1 MPDQLDFVERH
12 GLGLGL
18 ALRPR
23 TVFVEGT
30 SDEDLF
36 RMAALFEKQK
46 TGIDL
51 TGDGLAVLAAG
62 IPEGGGVDGVVRL
75 LNGFR
80 FMAPSCLLPNGR
92 QKYRFVGLFDDDRAG
107 REAVRR
113 ARELDKSAIEY
124 RDVFRMQPVM
134 PLHTDRDPSSLQ
146 KRFEA
151 ENLPYKGIDWELEDL
166 LPESFHQA
174 FAESCPGAIAK
185 VTTAGGKTHRDLTR
199 DGKAKFHRFIKEH
212 AVHADLKGVIATIR
226 ALRFYLGLPAL

>member
-1 MPDQLDFVERH
+1 MPDDLDFVERH

-36 RMAALFEKQK
+36 RMAVRFEMQK

-51 TGDGLAVLAAG
+51 TGDGLAVLAVG
-62 IPEGGGVDGVVRL
+62 VGDGGGVDSVVRL

-92 QKYRFVGLFDDDRAG
+92 QKYRFIGLFDDDRAG

-124 RDVFRMQPVM
+124 RDVFRIRPVM
-134 PLHTDRDPSSLQ
+134 PLHGDRDPTSLQ
-146 KRFEA
+146 KRFET

-166 LPESFHQA
+166 LPESFHEA
-174 FAESCPGAIAK
+174 FAEGCLDGIVK

-199 DGKAKFHRFIKEH
+199 DGKAKFHRFVKQH
-212 AVHADLKGVIATIR
+212 AVHADLHGVITTIR
-226 ALRFYLGLPAL
+226 ALRFYLGMPAV

>member
-1 MPDQLDFVERH
+1 
-12 GLGLGL
+12 
-18 ALRPR
+18 
-23 TVFVEGT
+23 VFVEGT
-30 SDEDLF
+30 TDEDLF
-36 RMAALFEKQK
+36 SLAVTSERQR

-51 TGDGLAVLAAG
+51 TSDGLAVIAAG
-62 IPEGGGVDGVVRL
+62 TADNGGVDGVVRQL
-75 LNGFR
+75 TGFR
-80 FMAPSCLLPNGR
+80 FMATSCFLPDGR

-113 ARELDKSAIEY
+113 ARELDRGAIEY
-124 RDVFRMQPVM
+124 RDVFRMRPVM

-151 ENLPYKGIDWELEDL
+151 ENLPYKGIDWEMEDL

-174 FAESCPGAIAK
+174 FVESCPSAVAK

-212 AVHADLKGVIATIR
+212 AVHADLKDVIATVR
-226 ALRFYLGLPAL
+226 ALRFYLGMPAL